1 MQKIFLSLIIIS
13 FSSFF
18 VFAQQDTTLNELTAQ
33 NNDVK
38 AAEIEELNQKEEE
51 RTKEIANLLG
61 FILPEYTDNPSYV
74 ITFKDPSSEQK
85 GVEIALDSGT
95 YTIIK
100 SPYTFPALSI
110 GNHNVKFRFYDSTNT
125 IKILEYDLIIIPRAP
140 IIDTP
145 KIGESTISISGTALA
160 NSDVIYTISANAYNK
175 SGIVDTNENG
185 EWSIGITPDGGL
197 SDAIYT
203 FSALTRKYGYVSD
216 LSAPITFSIGENSNT
231 PTVNG
236 GKEIYFSFKDIH
248 KENLIGVIKNNK
260 DLLILFGASTLL
272 GIFLTIIFKNLIDG
286 KRSEKQYKNVETII
300 KKNPNEKDAKTLRE
314 LFGESD
320 KKEDNKEEE
329 TKEEPNKEVEP
340 TKHETIVN
348 KDVFLKRFK
357 QMDPDNDAGKETK
370 KKIKI
375 SLTSKEE

>member
-1 MQKIFLSLIIIS
+1 MQKIFLSLLIIS

-18 VFAQQDTTLNELTAQ
+18 VLAQQDTTLNELTAQ
-33 NNDVK
+33 SNNVK
-38 AAEIEELNQKEEE
+38 AAEINELNQKEEE

-85 GVEIALDSGT
+85 GVEIALDNGT

-110 GNHNVKFRFYDSTNT
+110 GNHDVKFRFYDSTNT
-125 IKILEYDLIIIPRAP
+125 IKILEYDLIIIPRSP
-140 IIDTP
+140 IINTP
-145 KIGESTISISGTALA
+145 IIGETSITVAGTALA
-160 NSDVIYTISANAYNK
+160 NSDVIYTLSANAFNK
-175 SGIVDTNENG
+175 SGIVDTDENG
-185 EWSIGITPDGGL
+185 DWSIEITPEGGL

-216 LSAPITFSIGENSNT
+216 LSTPVTFSVGEKSNT
-231 PTVNG
+231 PIVSG
-236 GKEIYFSFKDIH
+236 GKEIYFSFKDINT
-248 KENLIGVIKNNK
+248 ENVIGVIKNNK

-272 GIFLTIIFKNLIDG
+272 GILLAIIFKNLIDG
-286 KRSEKQYKNVETII
+286 KRNEKKYKDVETII
-300 KKNPNEKDAKTLRE
+300 KKDSKDKDVKTLRE
-314 LFGESD
+314 LFGESE
-320 KKEDNKEEE
+320 KKEENIIDEI
-329 TKEEPNKEVEP
+329 KEEPKKEIEP
-340 TKHETIVN
+340 TKQETIVN

-357 QMDPDNDAGKETK
+357 RLDPDNDAGKETK
-370 KKIKI
+370 KRIKI